1 MEKKTK
7 KFIGLYGA
15 AGSGK
20 DYFCSM
26 LQFFIEY
33 GYLDQV
39 SNCDINDDNQIIK
52 TYAKFLEWK
61 NNQVS
66 NSIPKN
72 IWEKSTRLAFA
83 DIPKEAMASV
93 YGIPLELL
101 HDSKKKDQ
109 TFINLKTLKLSET
122 PFENRDGSIAISDQE
137 FYEMITSDTFRNY
150 DGSIVQS
157 QNIMKLQSLL
167 ADGQLWMSIRNL
179 MTYFGTYVC
188 RGFIDPNIWVTR
200 LLNHPDFEREDKIII
215 VTDIRFINEHDA
227 LKSNGF
233 TIIRIDNPSNEK
245 NVGGIAEKH
254 YDEFKPDYVFNNKPN
269 DMLYTLRDFKE
280 TLLWLFDRFHNQN

>member
-1 MEKKTK
+1 MEKKSK

-33 GYLDQV
+33 GYLDKV

-109 TFINLKTLKLSET
+109 TFINLKSFKLSES

-137 FYEMITSDTFRNY
+137 FYDIVSSDKNFYN
-150 DGSIVQS
+150 SIKTQTVQ
-157 QNIMKLQSLL
+157 KHKSLL
-167 ADGQLWMSIRNL
+167 DDGTLWMSIRNL
-179 MTYFGTYVC
+179 MTYFGTYLC

-200 LLNHPDFEREDKIII
+200 LLNHPDFEKEDKIII

-280 TLLWLFDRFHNQN
+280 TLLWLFDRFYNQN

>member
-1 MEKKTK
+1 MEKGRK
-7 KFIGLYGA
+7 KFIGLYGE

-33 GYLDQV
+33 GYLESGSLV
-39 SNCDINDDNQIIK
+39 SLNDDNQIIK

-61 NNQVS
+61 RDKGNNP
-66 NSIPKN
+66 IPNN

-83 DIPKEAMASV
+83 DIPKEAMSSV

-101 HDSKKKDQ
+101 HDSKKKDL
-109 TFINLKTLKLSET
+109 TFINLKTLKLSES
-122 PFENRDGSIAISDQE
+122 PFENRDGSIAIWDQE
-137 FYEMITSDTFRNY
+137 FYEMQTSDTNNHDRTAE
-150 DGSIVQS
+150 QS
-157 QNIMKLQSLL
+157 QNIMKLQSLF
-167 ADGQLWMSIRNL
+167 ADGKLWMSIRNL
-179 MTYFGTYVC
+179 MTYFGTYLC

-227 LKSNGF
+227 LKSNDF
-233 TIIRIDNPSNEK
+233 TIIRIDNPTNEK

-254 YDEFKPDYVFNNKPN
+254 YAEFKPDYVFTNKPK
-269 DMLYTLRDFKE
+269 DMLCTLREFKE
-280 TLLWLFDRFHNQN
+280 TLLWLYERFNNQN

>member
-1 MEKKTK
+1 MEKGRK
-7 KFIGLYGA
+7 KFIGLYGE

-33 GYLDQV
+33 GYLDKV

-109 TFINLKTLKLSET
+109 TFINLKSFKLSES

-137 FYEMITSDTFRNY
+137 FYDIVSSDKNFYN
-150 DGSIVQS
+150 SIKTQTVQ
-157 QNIMKLQSLL
+157 KHKSLL
-167 ADGQLWMSIRNL
+167 DDGTLWMSIRNL
-179 MTYFGTYVC
+179 MTYFGTYLC

-200 LLNHPDFEREDKIII
+200 LLNHPDFEKEDKIII

-269 DMLYTLRDFKE
+269 NMLYTLRDFKE
-280 TLLWLFDRFHNQN
+280 TLLWLFDRFYNQN

>member
-1 MEKKTK
+1 MEKGRK
-7 KFIGLYGA
+7 KFIGLYGE

-33 GYLDQV
+33 GYLEPGSLV
-39 SNCDINDDNQIIK
+39 SLNDDNQIIK

-61 NNQVS
+61 KNKGDNP
-66 NSIPKN
+66 IPNN

-83 DIPKEAMASV
+83 DIPKEAMSSV

-101 HDSKKKDQ
+101 HDSNKKDL
-109 TFINLKTLKLSET
+109 TFINLKSLKLSES
-122 PFENRDGSIAISDQE
+122 PFENRDGSIAISDHE
-137 FYEMITSDTFRNY
+137 FYEMWTSYINCPDRT
-150 DGSIVQS
+150 IEQS
-157 QNIMKLQSLL
+157 QNIMKLKSLL
-167 ADGQLWMSIRNL
+167 ADGKLWMSIRNL
-179 MTYFGTYVC
+179 MTYFGTYLC

-233 TIIRIDNPSNEK
+233 TIIRIDNPTNEK

-254 YDEFKPDYVFNNKPN
+254 YAEFKPDYVFTNKPK
-269 DMLYTLRDFKE
+269 DMLCTLRDFKE
-280 TLLWLFDRFHNQN
+280 TLLWLYERFNNQN

>member
-1 MEKKTK
+1 MEKGRK
-7 KFIGLYGA
+7 KFIGLYGE

-33 GYLDQV
+33 GYLDKV

-109 TFINLKTLKLSET
+109 TFINLKTFKLSAS

-137 FYEMITSDTFRNY
+137 FYDIVSSDKNFYN
-150 DGSIVQS
+150 SIETQTVQ
-157 QNIMKLQSLL
+157 KHKSLL
-167 ADGQLWMSIRNL
+167 DDGTLWMSIRNL
-179 MTYFGTYVC
+179 MTYFGTYLC

-200 LLNHPDFEREDKIII
+200 LLNHPDFEKEDKIII

-227 LKSNGF
+227 LKSNDF
-233 TIIRIDNPSNEK
+233 TIIRIDNPTNEK

-254 YDEFKPDYVFNNKPN
+254 YDEFKPDYVFTNKPK
-269 DMLYTLRDFKE
+269 DMLCTLREFKE
-280 TLLWLFDRFHNQN
+280 TLLWLYERFNNQN

>member
-1 MEKKTK
+1 MEKGRK
-7 KFIGLYGA
+7 KFIGLYGE

-33 GYLDQV
+33 GYLDKV

-109 TFINLKTLKLSET
+109 TFINLKSFKLSES

-137 FYEMITSDTFRNY
+137 FYDIVSSDKNFYN
-150 DGSIVQS
+150 SIKTQTVQ
-157 QNIMKLQSLL
+157 KHKSLL
-167 ADGQLWMSIRNL
+167 DDGTLWMSIRNL
-179 MTYFGTYVC
+179 MTYFGTYLC

-200 LLNHPDFEREDKIII
+200 LLNHPDFEKEDKIII

-280 TLLWLFDRFHNQN
+280 TLLWLFDRFYNQN

>member
-1 MEKKTK
+1 MENKTK

-33 GYLDQV
+33 GYLDKIA
-39 SNCDINDDNQIIK
+39 NTDINDDNQLIK
-52 TYAKFLEWK
+52 TYTKFLEWK
-61 NNQVS
+61 KNKDTNLV
-66 NSIPKN
+66 PKN
-72 IWEKSTRLAFA
+72 IWKKSTRLAFA

-101 HDSKKKDQ
+101 HDSKKKDL
-109 TFINLKTLKLSET
+109 TFINLKTFKLSET

-137 FYEMITSDTFRNY
+137 FYEILTSDINGYNKT
-150 DGSIVQS
+150 IEQS
-157 QNIMKLQSLL
+157 QNIMKLKCLL
-167 ADGQLWMSIRNL
+167 GEGKLWMNIRNL
-179 MTYFGTYVC
+179 MTYFGTYLC

-227 LKSNGF
+227 LKSNDF
-233 TIIRIDNPSNEK
+233 TIIRVDNPSNEK

-254 YDEFKPDYVFNNKPN
+254 YNEFSPDYVFNNNPN
-269 DMLYTLRDFKE
+269 DMLGTLRNFKE
-280 TLLWLFDRFHNQN
+280 ILLWLFDRFNNQK

>member
-1 MEKKTK
+1 MEKGRK
-7 KFIGLYGA
+7 KFIGLYGE

-33 GYLDQV
+33 GYLDKV

-109 TFINLKTLKLSET
+109 TFINLKSFKLSES

-137 FYEMITSDTFRNY
+137 FYDIVSSDKNFYN
-150 DGSIVQS
+150 SIKTQTVQ
-157 QNIMKLQSLL
+157 KHKSLL
-167 ADGQLWMSIRNL
+167 DDGTLWMSIRNL
-179 MTYFGTYVC
+179 MTYFGTYLC

-227 LKSNGF
+227 LKSNDF
-233 TIIRIDNPSNEK
+233 TIIRIDNPTNEK

-254 YDEFKPDYVFNNKPN
+254 YAEFKPDYVFTNKPN

-280 TLLWLFDRFHNQN
+280 TLLWLFDRFYNQN

>member
-33 GYLDQV
+33 GYLDRV

-52 TYAKFLEWK
+52 TYTKFLEWK

-109 TFINLKTLKLSET
+109 TFINLKTFKLSEN
-122 PFENRDGSIAISDQE
+122 PFENRDGSIAINDQE
-137 FYEMITSDTFRNY
+137 FYDIVSSDKNFYN
-150 DGSIVQS
+150 SIESQTVQ
-157 QNIMKLQSLL
+157 KHKSLL
-167 ADGQLWMSIRNL
+167 DDGKLWMNIRNL

-188 RGFIDPNIWVTR
+188 RSFIDPNIWVTR
-200 LLNHPDFEREDKIII
+200 LLNHPDFGKEDKTII
-215 VTDIRFINEHDA
+215 VTDIRFINEYAA

-254 YDEFKPDYVFNNKPN
+254 YGEFKPDYVFKNNPN
-269 DMLYTLRDFKE
+269 DMLGTLRAFKE
-280 TLLWLFDRFHNQN
+280 ILLWLFDRFHNQN

>member
-33 GYLDQV
+33 GYLNPN
-39 SNCDINDDNQIIK
+39 SNCDPNNDNHIIE

-61 NNQVS
+61 KVKDPNLV
-66 NSIPKN
+66 PKN

-83 DIPKEAMASV
+83 DIPKEAMAKV

-122 PFENRDGSIAISDQE
+122 PFENCDGDIAISDQE
-137 FYEMITSDTFRNY
+137 FYNMLTADKFKY
-150 DGSIVQS
+150 DKSMAES
-157 QNIMKLQSLL
+157 HTIMLHQSLL
-167 ADGQLWMSIRNL
+167 MDGKLWMSIRNL
-179 MTYFGTYVC
+179 MTYFGTYLC

-200 LLNHPDFEREDKIII
+200 LLNHQDFEREDKIII

-227 LKSNGF
+227 LKSSGF

-245 NVGGIAEKH
+245 NIGGIAEKH

-269 DMLYTLRDFKE
+269 DMLCTLRDFKE

>member
-1 MEKKTK
+1 MEKKSK

-61 NNQVS
+61 SNQVS
-66 NSIPKN
+66 NSVPKN

-101 HDSKKKDQ
+101 HDSKKKDL

-137 FYEMITSDTFRNY
+137 FYEMLTLDINSHDRTVEQT
-150 DGSIVQS
+150 
-157 QNIMKLQSLL
+157 QNIMKLQNLL
-167 ADGQLWMSIRNL
+167 GDGKLWMSIRNL
-179 MTYFGTYVC
+179 MTYFGTYLC

-233 TIIRIDNPSNEK
+233 TIIRIDNPNNEK

-254 YDEFKPDYVFNNKPN
+254 YGEFKPDYVFNNKPN
-269 DMLYTLRDFKE
+269 GMLYTLRDFKE
-280 TLLWLFDRFHNQN
+280 TLLWLFDKFHNQN